1 MACRQIAVYLV
12 TRSPEIQVNE
22 ASIDNGVLFLDHIS
36 FDLRSFD
43 PSSVVYF
50 PFVLSLSPL
59 VTVIGWFGTTLTFPV
74 EQG

>member
-1 MACRQIAVYLV
+1 VAYRQIAVYLV
-12 TRSPEIQVNE
+12 TCSPEIPVNE
-22 ASIDNGVLFLDHIS
+22 PSAGSSVLLFDHIS

-43 PSSVVYF
+43 PSSVIYF